1 MSNEWNAQA
10 FLESLRNAQSQPRST
25 EQQVP
30 QLRKTYLT
38 VPDNFGR
45 YQIFP
50 MLSTTTGMPF
60 EYLYK
65 TREVNIVVGKK
76 QDGTDRSTWF
86 KLLPVTAYNTR
97 DFTGNPVSELSESEL
112 RLLESA
118 HGVFDRLME
127 VVPDAQRK
135 NICRVKN
142 YTVGNA
148 YVIHKYSARD
158 IQKPTESGFSS
169 LLICTSKDFANAINK
184 DIDMQMINHGNDP
197 SWLSEIYNR
206 KLEGR
211 TGWLIF
217 NIGPA
222 SNGIG
227 YSVNAAH
234 TTGIQA
240 SVSGSIKIPESDAEL
255 MQDPIRT
262 FLGRQA
268 GEDRLFNGEV
278 IQKVIDEMNMLISKF
293 SNSAAYVN
301 MAAAAQATNNAA
313 QQVMAYGK
321 TNDPMLQGNM
331 SDPSHVAAMNNNPYV
346 NPPSAQFDPMAGV
359 PSGYVQPSF
368 AQNAVPNPFETA
380 QPNPFVQGN
389 N

>member
-301 MAAAAQATNNAA
+301 MSAAAQATNNAA

>member
-184 DIDMQMINHGNDP
+184 DIDMQMINHGSDP